1 MKRPEKN
8 RSKTIPEEEK
18 EAYPMKS
25 DSKRTSRSVFPDG
38 SSLPVQ
44 TGIVSGVV
52 KVHESVVC
60 SIIRKAACSV
70 PGVMHLA
77 GNSLIDNIAEFVGS
91 SRNSDRAIS
100 LEMGENTVTIQIRLV
115 LVYGVNVGEV
125 ARNVQ
130 QTIAEEVGRITGM
143 EVPQIDVI
151 VSDLEDPPEEN
162 EADGTSSA
170 AGSILQ

>member
-1 MKRPEKN
+1 
-8 RSKTIPEEEK
+8 
-18 EAYPMKS
+18 MKS

-38 SSLPVQ
+38 SSLPVR
-44 TGIVSGVV
+44 TGAVHGVV

-70 PGVMHLA
+70 PGVAHLA
-77 GNSLIDNIAEFVGS
+77 GNSLIDNIAEFVGT
-91 SRNSDRAIS
+91 SRSADRAIS

-115 LVYGVNVGEV
+115 LLYGVNVGEV

-143 EVPQIDVI
+143 EVPQIDVTI
-151 VSDLEDPPEEN
+151 SDLEEETPEED
-162 EADGTSSA
+162 EEMEVSCAGVFSTSPA
-170 AGSILQ
+170 NPVQQ